1 MASYRLFSPFWL
13 LLLLLLPLLYESLR
27 RFRRPSVRF
36 PSLWPMQ
43 KGHSSPQSTPQRILF
58 ALRAWGLIF
67 LIFAL
72 ARPQHVEKS
81 QETHQDAVDIVI
93 ALDLSSSMTALDFW
107 EPSKPLV
114 TRLDVAKKL
123 TAEFIEK
130 RPHDRIG
137 LIGFASES
145 YVVSPVTFNHEW
157 LIQNLERLHI
167 GSIPDGTAIGSAILA
182 GCNRLRDMEAKSKIL
197 ILLTDGINNR
207 GNVSPEIAAEAAARY
222 GIKIYSIGI
231 GKEGVVPILMVGQ
244 DGNPIVNRFG
254 EPQIVQ
260 AELSLDTAVLQKIAE
275 TTQGRFFHAH
285 NHKEFSE
292 IYRTIDEQE
301 KTEIELQAY
310 VETKEYFAIFVL
322 IAWMFLLLELVLRY
336 SLWRVL
342 P

>member
-13 LLLLLLPLLYESLR
+13 LLLLLLPVLYETLR
-27 RFRRPSVRF
+27 RLRRPSVRF
-36 PSLWPMQ
+36 PSLWPLQ
-43 KGHSSPQSTPQRILF
+43 RSSSSPQGSPQRILF
-58 ALRAWGLIF
+58 TLKAWGLAF

-72 ARPQHVEKS
+72 ARPQHVEKT

-137 LIGFASES
+137 LIGFAAES

-157 LIQNLERLHI
+157 LIQNLDRLHI

-197 ILLTDGINNR
+197 ILLTDGINNS
-207 GNVSPEIAAEAAARY
+207 GKVSPEIAAEAAARY

-231 GKEGVVPILMVGQ
+231 GKEGMVPILIVGQ
-244 DGNPIVNRFG
+244 DGKPIVNRLG
-254 EPQIVQ
+254 EPQIIHH
-260 AELSLDTAVLQKIAE
+260 ELPLDKETLQKIAE

-285 NHKEFSE
+285 NHKEFTE
-292 IYRTIDEQE
+292 IYRTIDELE

-310 VETKEYFAIFVL
+310 VETKEYFALFVL
-322 IAWMFLLLELVLRY
+322 IAWIFLFLELILRY